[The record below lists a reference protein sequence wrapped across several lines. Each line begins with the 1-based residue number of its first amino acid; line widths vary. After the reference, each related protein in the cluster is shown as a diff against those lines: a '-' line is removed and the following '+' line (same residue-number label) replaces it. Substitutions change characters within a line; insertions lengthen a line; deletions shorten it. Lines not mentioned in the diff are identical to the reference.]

1 MNLWLAITLPIFT
14 LAVSIYLF
22 ARLKLFSQ
30 EKPSGRILLFT
41 SATLAV
47 IAVVWHGLKP
57 LPSYATWFLPGVYPI
72 LEWVHLGLVVL
83 AVGLAVFGL
92 FRYAGWWKNRLDE
105 YRQREWAGAVLVSL
119 YEQSRE
125 PKHLLEFLNSAVGS
139 CLHDGVDAAAIL
151 FVNRTRR
158 QFVLAASTGIAREET
173 AKLEY
178 YPLDRNPLGQSIELE
193 EPLITDTFL
202 FIDQAGTQTP
212 SRFTASMVLPLV
224 SGQEK
229 VGVLLLLSQQSKV
242 FARSHV
248 KALQPV
254 AGWLAER
261 IRAARLQRELNTA
274 KEQQEQTTQTQLEL
288 SSRLLRGLTASAASQ
303 PLHEFAETLIG
314 FAGAT
319 DVQFCGVVSGSVT
332 LLGHSQRGQ
341 TEWSENY
348 RAALSNALD
357 GSKPLVINQE
367 GTSADGRS
375 YLVAST
381 VVFPVPSGNQ
391 KFALLLRREQTAIS
405 LSELELRYLAVFGS
419 LAHTLLQYQQ
429 VQNLDSGRRKGFDAV
444 ARLLRGEVIPS
455 VTQDAGYF
463 ARQFAQV
470 LRSPSSIVTCTRTAE
485 GFLVPAASV
494 GIPLEKIGNFHFE
507 PAESLVGATAT
518 SAELRFAEDRT
529 EIRAVFDQLA
539 IPNREVVNKLTANH
553 GIPDMLAV
561 CPLISGGS
569 VHGFSLFM
577 LYDLSQAE
585 RGEWRRLLTLASGLF
600 SLRTSIGEM
609 QSAPVRTGSATTQAA
624 IEPVLLN
631 ELNNHF
637 SIIIGNAELASK
649 RDDITGEVR
658 AYFTGIVEETERA
671 ATKVRRLGETKTEQ
685 SAQTAEIVSTGGDL
699 NQALTTLLS
708 GSRISDTLHMIAGRP
723 REIFTKLSTLSP
735 VQLANDK
742 ITQFASETVQRFASL
757 AEDDDVITL
766 STYVQD
772 GYAFLDI
779 SRHRKNFPPVE
790 QVAGFGKYLL
800 SAEAAK
806 FRPAD
811 TFLKKVADGE
821 TWYAFDSYSAIPS
834 YLSFKFPLKQ
844 NQKNQSA
851 AKTVRVLA
859 IDDQPIILDL
869 ISAMCISLGYSVRTA
884 PTGEEGIRLAE
895 KEAFDMVL
903 TDLAMPGIS
912 GLETAKRIHEIS
924 PKMPIVLVTGWEASV
939 SGTDLAT
946 AGIARVLYKPFRI
959 EQLTELIQSFV
970 ENRSFV

>member
-1 MNLWLAITLPIFT
+1 MNLWLAILFPLFT

-22 ARLKLFSQ
+22 VRLRLFSD
-30 EKPSGRILLFT
+30 EKPNGRVLLF
-41 SATLAV
+41 AAAALAV
-47 IAVVWHGLKP
+47 ATVLWQGVKP
-57 LPSYATWFLPGVYPI
+57 LPAFSTWFLPGVYPI
-72 LEWVHLGLVVL
+72 LEWVHLGLIVL
-83 AVGLAVFGL
+83 AVGLAVAGL
-92 FRYAGWWKNRLDE
+92 FRYVGWWKNRLEE
-105 YRQREWAGAVLVSL
+105 YRQREWASAVLVSL

-173 AKLEY
+173 AQLEY

-212 SRFTASMVLPLV
+212 SRFTASMILPLV

-229 VGVLLLLSQQSKV
+229 VGVLVLLSQQSKV

-261 IRAARLQRELNTA
+261 IRAARLLRELNTA
-274 KEQQEQTTQTQLEL
+274 KEQQEQTTQAQMEL
-288 SSRLLRGLTASAASQ
+288 SSRLQRGLAASVSPQ

-319 DVQFCGVVSGSVT
+319 DVQFCGLVGGSVT

-391 KFALLLRREQTAIS
+391 KFALLLRREHAAIT
-405 LSELELRYLAVFGS
+405 LSELELKYLAVFGQ
-419 LAHTLLQYQQ
+419 LAYTLLQYQQ

-444 ARLLRGEVIPS
+444 ARLLRSETVPS
-455 VTQDAGYF
+455 IIQDAGYF
-463 ARQFAQV
+463 ARQFAPV
-470 LRSPSSIVTCTRTAE
+470 LRAPSSIITCMRSAE
-485 GFLVPAASV
+485 GFLAPAAAV
-494 GIPLEKIGNFHFE
+494 GIPLEKIEGFHFE
-507 PAESLVGATAT
+507 PAESLVGTAAT

-529 EIRAVFDQLA
+529 EIRNAFDHLA
-539 IPNREVVNKLTANH
+539 IPNREVINKLTANH

-561 CPLISGGS
+561 CPLVASGS
-569 VHGFSLFM
+569 VHGFSLFL
-577 LYDLSQAE
+577 LYDVSPAE
-585 RGEWRRLLTLASGLF
+585 RGEWRRLLTLAAGLF
-600 SLRTSIGEM
+600 SLRASIGEM
-609 QSAPVRTGSATTQAA
+609 QNAPHHHGSITTSVA
-624 IEPVLLN
+624 IEPALLN

-637 SIIIGNAELASK
+637 SIVIGNAELASK
-649 RDDITGEVR
+649 RDDATGDIR
-658 AYFTGIVEETERA
+658 AYFTGIIEETEHA
-671 ATKVRRLGETKTEQ
+671 AAKVRKLGEGKPEQ
-685 SAQTAEIVSTGGDL
+685 AAHVPEVASLGGDL
-699 NQALTTLLS
+699 NQALNSLLS

-723 REIFTKLSTLSP
+723 REIFTKLGAVSAI
-735 VQLANDK
+735 QLASDK
-742 ITQFASETVQRFASL
+742 IAQFASETVQRFASL

-790 QVAGFGKYLL
+790 PVAGFGKYLL
-800 SAEAAK
+800 SAEAAR

-834 YLSFKFPLKQ
+834 YLSFKFPLKNREEQ
-844 NQKNQSA
+844 TS
-851 AKTVRVLA
+851 AKTVRILA

-869 ISAMCISLGYSVRTA
+869 ISAMCISLGYTVRTA
-884 PTGEEGIRLAE
+884 PTGEEGIRLVE
-895 KEAFDMVL
+895 KESFDMVL
-903 TDLAMPGIS
+903 TDLAMPGLS

-924 PKMPIVLVTGWEASV
+924 PRMPIVLVTGWEASV